1 MQKKNKKMLWRIQLI
16 CIFRSIFY
24 GYTRV
29 VVMLLTTYIGIV
41 NGRTDGILNRFVNT
55 F

>member
-1 MQKKNKKMLWRIQLI
+1 M
-16 CIFRSIFY
+16 CILRSIFY

-29 VVMLLTTYIGIV
+29 VVLLFTTYIGIV
-41 NGRTDGILNRFVNT
+41 NDRTDGILNRFVNT